1 MEAKVITLS
10 IRYTINP
17 NKLGDFRN
25 YVEAELKAIR
35 RSGGRSVQ
43 YFLPTDFA
51 GPTNEA
57 LGLID
62 LPTLAEYE
70 KYRSALANDPEH
82 KRNVARLEQ
91 SGAIVAMNR
100 AIIQKLGD

>member
-1 MEAKVITLS
+1 MITLA

-17 NKLGDFRN
+17 NKLGDFKQ
-25 YVEAELKAIR
+25 YVAAELGPIR
-35 RSGGRSVQ
+35 QSGGNVLG

-62 LPTLAEYE
+62 VSDLAEYE
-70 KYRSALANDPEH
+70 KYRKALAEDAVH
-82 KRNVARLEQ
+82 KKNAARLEQ
-91 SGAIVAMNR
+91 GEVVLATNR
-100 AIIQKLGD
+100 ILIQRFQER

>member
-1 MEAKVITLS
+1 MITLV

-17 NKLGDFRN
+17 NQGADLKE
-25 YVEAELKAIR
+25 YVTAELEPIR
-35 RSGGRSVQ
+35 RSGGKVLG

-62 LPTLAEYE
+62 FPNLAEYE
-70 KYRSALANDPEH
+70 IYRKRLAEDPGH
-82 KRNVARLEQ
+82 KENAARLEL
-91 SGAIVAMNR
+91 SGVVLATNR
-100 AIIQKLGD
+100 ALIQRFKEE

>member
-1 MEAKVITLS
+1 MITLA

-17 NKLGDFRN
+17 NKLAEFKE
-25 YVEAELKAIR
+25 YVAAELEPIR
-35 RSGGRSVQ
+35 QSGGKVLG

-62 LPTLAEYE
+62 IPNLAEYE
-70 KYRSALANDPEH
+70 KYRRELAEDPSH
-82 KRNVARLEQ
+82 KKNAARLEQ
-91 SGAIVAMNR
+91 GGAVLITNR
-100 AIIQKLGD
+100 SLIQRFEEL

>member
-1 MEAKVITLS
+1 MITLV

-17 NKLGDFRN
+17 NKLADFTH
-25 YVEAELKAIR
+25 YVAAELGPIR
-35 RSGGRSVQ
+35 QSGGKILG

-62 LPTLAEYE
+62 IPNLAEYE
-70 KYRSALANDPEH
+70 KYRKALAEDPEH
-82 KRNVARLEQ
+82 KKNAAKLQE
-91 SGAIVAMNR
+91 SGAVLAMNR
-100 AIIQKLGD
+100 SLIQRFGEQ